1 MSTTQRND
9 APVQAVVTL
18 CLPDPL
24 PIRAAILRELAE
36 SGRLITRLADQHK
49 LDPLDALD
57 DDVEATLSR
66 TLDIAGTL
74 LATIVALD
82 AQAIFD
88 TQPPDPRGDTHS
100 ARCSG

>member
-1 MSTTQRND
+1 MTLSLRD
-9 APVQAVVTL
+9 A
-18 CLPDPL
+18 L

-36 SGRLITRLADQHK
+36 SGRLITQLADQHK

-57 DDVEATLSR
+57 DDVEVTLTR

-82 AQAIFD
+82 AQGIFD
-88 TQPPDPRGDTHS
+88 TADCPG
-100 ARCSG
+100 